1 MPFQKYRISILK
13 DKSDNLVAKKAF
25 PNKDME
31 KNLDLSV
38 ATRIGNIQERYQ
50 HLEECNK
57 NQQSLIK
64 RLIAYSKEKE
74 DQNNNLNKM
83 ITNLE
88 KIVAN
93 LESDLNNL
101 QKLNSVKDLL
111 IANLELKDAKD
122 TSLSDLEENSKFTQV
137 NR

>member
-1 MPFQKYRISILK
+1 
-13 DKSDNLVAKKAF
+13 
-25 PNKDME
+25 ME

-57 NQQSLIK
+57 NQQSLIE